1 MLPFVEKL
9 NDILRSV
16 CEHLGIS
23 VLIGKRVKGDDD
35 SAIKEYF
42 LFCNQAIDFEDFSIL
57 PTSNID
63 FKVTLMESLQINRD
77 HPPLNKNKQSSSLK
91 LYHS

>member
-23 VLIGKRVKGDDD
+23 VLIGKRVKGDDILPLKNIFYF
-35 SAIKEYF
+35 AIKQ
-42 LFCNQAIDFEDFSIL
+42 LILKISQFSL
-57 PTSNID
+57 PATS
-63 FKVTLMESLQINRD
+63 TLKSR
-77 HPPLNKNKQSSSLK
+77 
-91 LYHS
+91 